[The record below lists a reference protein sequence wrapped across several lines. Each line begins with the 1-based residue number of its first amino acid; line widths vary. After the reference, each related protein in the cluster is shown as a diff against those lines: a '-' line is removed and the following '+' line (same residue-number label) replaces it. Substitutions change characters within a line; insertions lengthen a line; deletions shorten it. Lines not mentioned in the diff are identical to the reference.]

1 MLTRLAA
8 LLKLMDSRDRLG
20 CSAMNYYYF
29 IMPLMIIDELLRR
42 IWEKDE
48 ILANLEMNVLWRGM
62 RGRKPFFLC
71 CGCVYY

>member
-8 LLKLMDSRDRLG
+8 LLKLMDSWDRLG
-20 CSAMNYYYF
+20 CSTMNYYYF

-48 ILANLEMNVLWRGM
+48 ISVSSEGESRNECVVE
-62 RGRKPFFLC
+62 RK
-71 CGCVYY
+71 